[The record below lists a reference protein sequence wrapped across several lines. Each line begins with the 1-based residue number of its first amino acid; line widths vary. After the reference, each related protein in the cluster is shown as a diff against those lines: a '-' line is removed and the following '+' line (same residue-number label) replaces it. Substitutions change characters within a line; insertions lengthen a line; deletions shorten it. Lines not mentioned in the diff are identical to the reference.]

1 MASVW
6 RDGSVDRSFWHGV
19 QFWVEAMDTWSVVDR
34 VDVPAA
40 SVQYWG
46 SAGVLAEEPV
56 AWGRPW
62 THPDATM
69 AVLSARVAVP
79 PGAVRL
85 AVDVDG
91 EALLRVDGRPAWGIN
106 PNHREADLSPEA
118 GRTVDLTLEV
128 VPRGAFGRPLAHPQ
142 LRSMTLQSLDPA
154 IERVRWDLAVLRE
167 LGMRSATPLAV
178 RNWLYPRVLAS
189 VKPLMALSPDRAVWE
204 ARERRRA
211 DASVEAG
218 LYQRLVAHPGRV
230 VGLEAVARADVTRAV
245 QAVGE
250 RLTALRA
257 ELEATWP
264 EGVGRLVAIGHA
276 HIDLAWLWP
285 IAETRRKILRTMAT
299 QDRLLSAFPD
309 WGYLMS
315 SPEMWQGVQET
326 EPTLFE
332 RMQTQT
338 RAGRLQPAGAAW
350 VECDAQLPS
359 AAAVLRHLRYAGRYF
374 MAEAG
379 QRPRVAFLPDTFGF
393 AGGWPTLLRLAGV
406 DMMVTTKLLWNDT
419 TRFPYTD
426 FGWVGPDGSRVAVQ
440 LYGGAAAGY
449 NGDGTLDD
457 LDRAWANYEERGGTG
472 RVLYTFGFG
481 DGGGGPTR
489 EMLERLTRYRGLPL
503 APRIAWGTLDD
514 LVPDDRT
521 LATWPQ
527 HRGDLYLEYHRGVFT
542 TQTAVKRGNRRW
554 ETRLSAVEAWSAL
567 LGRGTDGLEDAWRR
581 VLRNQFH
588 DILPGSSIAEVY
600 QDWRDD
606 MAVVA
611 SQVDTLWATLMASL
625 PVHGTDDVLTVA
637 NAAGT
642 SVPASLQVFQA
653 AGPVAVEVDGAWRR
667 AEPTHDGRCIVP
679 VPGQPALS
687 VARYAMRL
695 VEAATSAEAPPMAEG
710 DAVVV
715 PLPQGRVVVGPEGI
729 RSLVHRERELLT
741 EPSGV
746 RGYLDHPA
754 HYDAW
759 ELSPQYRE
767 TQVPWHHDPLAVV
780 EHHAWR
786 TVVRLVHRTGATVVT
801 EHVAVDR
808 VHGRVATDITADVRD
823 RHLVVRWELA
833 TTLKA
838 AAAEAEGLWG
848 MSRHPTVPEGEN
860 DLAAFEWV
868 AHRFVSL
875 AEEGVGVAIANDGR
889 YGHSVDGGRMGVT
902 LSTAPLYPDPDAD
915 QEPAPVSL
923 LILPHDGT
931 WASPSVHGAAQG
943 WSHGVSAATEP
954 RGVPGVYAP
963 LASLPP
969 SVVVLGLSVA
979 ADQSG
984 DLVLA
989 LGEAYGCQTDA
1000 VVSLPIAGTGAVS
1013 VDPITEAPNDAAR
1026 VRWDAKRSEA
1036 TVSLPAYGI
1045 AVMRWRVAPRGA

>member
-1 MASVW
+1 M
-6 RDGSVDRSFWHGV
+6 DRSFWHGV
-19 QFWVEAMDTWSVVDR
+19 QFWVDALDTWAVVDR
-34 VDVPAA
+34 VAVMNAA
-40 SVQYWG
+40 VQYRG
-46 SAGVLAEEPV
+46 PDGVLAEEPV
-56 AWGRPW
+56 AWGRAW
-62 THPDATM
+62 SHPDATM
-69 AVLSARVAVP
+69 AVLRAGVAVP
-79 PGAVRL
+79 PGSVRL
-85 AVDVDG
+85 VVDVDG
-91 EALLRVDGRPAWGIN
+91 EALLRVDGRPAWGVN

-118 GRTVDLTLEV
+118 GHTVELTLEV

-142 LRSMTLQSLDPA
+142 LRSMTLLGLDPSM
-154 IERVRWDLAVLRE
+154 ERVRWDLAVLCE
-167 LGMRSATPLAV
+167 LGTRAATPLAV
-178 RNWLYPRVLAS
+178 RNWLHPRVLAAL
-189 VKPLMALSPDRAVWE
+189 KPLMALRPDRAVWE
-204 ARERRRA
+204 ARERWRA

-230 VGLEAVARADVTRAV
+230 VGLDAVGRADVIRAV
-245 QAVGE
+245 RDAGE

-285 IAETRRKILRTMAT
+285 IGETRRKILRTVAT
-299 QDRLLSAFPD
+299 QDRLLAAFPD

-326 EPTLFE
+326 EPALFD
-332 RMQTQT
+332 RMTAQTH
-338 RAGRLQPAGAAW
+338 AGRLQPAGATW

-374 MAEAG
+374 LAEAG

-457 LDRAWANYEERGGTG
+457 LDRAWSNYEERGGTG

-503 APRIAWGTLDD
+503 VPRIEWGTLED
-514 LVPDDRT
+514 LIPDIPDIPDERT
-521 LATWPQ
+521 ASVWPQ

-554 ETRLSAVEAWSAL
+554 ETRLNAVEAWSAL
-567 LGRGTDGLEDAWRR
+567 LLPTAGGLDGAWRR

-611 SQVDTLWATLMASL
+611 SAVDQRWANVMASL
-625 PVHGTDDVLTVA
+625 PGHGTDAVLTVA

-642 SVPASLQVFQA
+642 PVPASLQVFEA
-653 AGPVAVEVDGAWRR
+653 AGPVAVEVDGAWRQ
-667 AEPTHDGRCIVP
+667 AAPTHDGRFVVP

-687 VARYAMRL
+687 VARYAMRP
-695 VEAATSAEAPPMAEG
+695 VEAASFADAPPAAEG

-729 RSLVHRERELLT
+729 RSLVHRGRELLA

-767 TQVPWHHDPLAVV
+767 TPVAWHHDPLAVV

-801 EHVAVDR
+801 EHLAVDR
-808 VHGRVATDITADVRD
+808 VQGRVATDITADVRD
-823 RHLVVRWELA
+823 RHLVVRWELG
-833 TTLKA
+833 TTLNA

-860 DLAAFEWV
+860 DQAAFEWV

-875 AEEGVGVAIANDGR
+875 AEAAVGVAIANDGR
-889 YGHSVDGGRMGVT
+889 YGHSADGGRLGVT

-915 QEPAPVSL
+915 QEPAPASL
-923 LILPHDGT
+923 LIVPHDGV
-931 WASPSVHGAAQG
+931 WATPSVHGAAQA
-943 WSHGVSAATEP
+943 WSHGVSAATDP
-954 RGVPGVYAP
+954 HGAPGLYAP

-969 SVVVLGLSVA
+969 NVVVLGLSAA

-989 LGEAYGCQTDA
+989 IGEAYGSQTDA
-1000 VVSLPIAGTGAVS
+1000 TVSLPIAGMGAAS
-1013 VDPITEAPNDAAR
+1013 IDPITEAPNDAAT
-1026 VRWDAKRSEA
+1026 VRWDAERREA

-1045 AVMRWRVAPRGA
+1045 AVMRWRVAPPRA